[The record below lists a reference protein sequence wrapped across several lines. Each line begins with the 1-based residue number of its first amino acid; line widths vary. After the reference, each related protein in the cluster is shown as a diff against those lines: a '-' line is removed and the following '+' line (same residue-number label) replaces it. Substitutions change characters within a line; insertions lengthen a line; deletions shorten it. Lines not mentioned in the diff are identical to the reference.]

1 MKLSRTPR
9 ATRLLYASALVAGL
23 AILPSLS
30 HAQTN
35 THQTAGVALGLRGD
49 AVRDDLMVPL
59 TFAGPGFQLQGF
71 YRGWVGRGVMTAQ
84 ADLGFARLDNR
95 FGHDAAT
102 LTYGGNAAW
111 TFNVFYTDTWHL
123 EVGPTTVFESR
134 TNYLYSW
141 DDSHI
146 YWLGAQWLGPAVRHV
161 RRLTDTW
168 RLEASASMAL
178 LGFEGRPPSYRYNKQ
193 ETSYHVDYYFTE
205 PVRSEKF
212 VMLNDLQTF
221 RLDLAVRRAAYSRF
235 DVGRGW
241 AFGLDF
247 RMTRTGIPET
257 NINLSLCAYA
267 SRAWGWR

>member
-1 MKLSRTPR
+1 MVGLGLRP
-9 ATRLLYASALVAGL
+9 GL
-23 AILPSLS
+23 A
-30 HAQTN
+30 HAQPI

-49 AVRDDLMVPL
+49 AVREDLIVPL
-59 TFAGPGFQLQGF
+59 TFAGPGFQVQGF

-84 ADLGFARLDNR
+84 ADFGFARLFNR

-102 LTYGGNAAW
+102 LTYGAHAAW
-111 TFNVFYTDTWHL
+111 TFNVLYRETWHL
-123 EVGPTTVFESR
+123 ELGPTVVYESR

-161 RRLTDTW
+161 RRLTDSL

-193 ETSYHVDYYFTE
+193 ETSYHVGYYFTR
-205 PVRSEKF
+205 PVESETF
-212 VMLNDLQTF
+212 VMVNDLQVL
-221 RLDLAVRRAAYSRF
+221 RLDLAIRQAAYSRF

-241 AFGLDF
+241 SYGLDF
-247 RMTRTGIPET
+247 RMVRTGIPDT
-257 NINLSLCAYA
+257 NINLSLCAYL